1 MASLSADRTFRPLQ
15 RYEQI
20 AERLAADIRSGLLAP
35 G

>member
-1 MASLSADRTFRPLQ
+1 MSAEPTTSYRALQ

-20 AERLAADIRSGLLAP
+20 AERLAADIRSGLIAP